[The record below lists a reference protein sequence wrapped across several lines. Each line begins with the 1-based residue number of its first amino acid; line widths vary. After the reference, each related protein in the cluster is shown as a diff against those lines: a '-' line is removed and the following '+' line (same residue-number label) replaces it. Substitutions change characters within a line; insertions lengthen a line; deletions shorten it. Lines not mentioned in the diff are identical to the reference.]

1 MLDVLSRH
9 GDGEV
14 ATLVEHLVRDLDAFA
29 GETEPDDDQT
39 VLAVGI
45 R

>member
-1 MLDVLSRH
+1 M
-9 GDGEV
+9 
-14 ATLVEHLVRDLDAFA
+14 VEHLVRDLDAFG